1 MFTTLMHVSHN
12 YLAADKFWTS
22 AIGGPIQ
29 ALMRAAALIIVIL
42 AAIKATKDILGGHLG
57 KAIGLILGA
66 GVAVVFLWQPTLI
79 EAIINMFAGLFGNA
93 VDSVGTI
100 TAR

>member
-1 MFTTLMHVSHN
+1 MLMHVSN
-12 YLAADKFWTS
+12 TYLAAGTSFWDS
-22 AIGGPIQ
+22 SIGGPVK
-29 ALMRAAALIIVIL
+29 ALMKAFAIIIIIL
-42 AAIKATKDILGGHLG
+42 AAVKATKDILGGKLG

-79 EAIINMFAGLFGNA
+79 DSVLSLFAGLFGTT
-93 VDSVGTI
+93 VTSFGEI